1 MIFASYGRDAGF
13 GLYITFKQDG
23 QWGLPQRMSEE
34 INVTGR
40 EFCPIISPDGKYFF
54 FTSNQSVKLNDESVK
69 ITHKKIKD
77 DFIQS
82 NSHPQMGKTDIYWV
96 SSEIIEKYRNKSR

>member
-1 MIFASYGRDAGF
+1 MIFASYGRDSGS
-13 GLYITFKQDG
+13 GLYITFKQEG
-23 QWGLPQRMSEE
+23 EWGLPQRMSEE

-54 FTSNQSVKLNDESVK
+54 FTSNQSVESKELPKKLTYS
-69 ITHKKIKD
+69 IIKD

-82 NSHPQMGKTDIYWV
+82 FNYPQNGKTDIYWV
-96 SSEIIEKYRNKSR
+96 DTKIIDDYRRN